1 MGKYLL
7 LILTITVI
15 AIACKKKEEEPEY
28 SGEIILSSEIL
39 QSGQDYVFY
48 GFSFESGKISTY
60 SLTSSELPDL
70 AAIHVELVDSVNI
83 DLLGS
88 DDQEAFY
95 KNGIFPGPAEAE
107 AYFNSYSEVIATT
120 FQPIAYYIKENQV
133 WTVQTAKNHFAKI
146 WIKEISVKQTGQE
159 HYAELRI
166 QYQYQ
171 PDGSRVFD
179 CNCN

>member
-7 LILTITVI
+7 LLSAIVLI
-15 AIACKKKEEEPEY
+15 AISCDKKEEEPEY

-39 QSGQDYVFY
+39 QSGQSYVFY

-60 SLTSSELPDL
+60 SLTSSVLPDL
-70 AAIHVELVDSVNI
+70 AAVHVELVDSVNI

-95 KNGIFPGPAEAE
+95 KNGIFPGSTEAE
-107 AYFNSYSEVIATT
+107 AYFNSYSEVIATS
-120 FQPIAYYIKENQV
+120 FQPIAYYIRENQV
-133 WTVQTAKNHFAKI
+133 WTVQTDKNHFAKI

-159 HYAELRI
+159 KYADIRI

-171 PDGSRVFD
+171 PDGSRIFD